1 MAQNPQYTDFRDPFD
16 LLADLH
22 NLGLERIYKNQFARG
37 DRSAIEGGGGARS
50 GVGRTSSPNYNLGV
64 NAPSSQWQAR
74 EGSGRVLPPA
84 VQMNYSRDYGNSNV
98 RGGEERRLVKGIEQ
112 YGNIWNRYKQDIGK
126 LRKSQREKA
135 DEEATT
141 RAEEERTAQY
151 APQME
156 RLGQLES
163 EMADVEAQKEAVS
176 NRIAMTKG
184 IQDFRDT
191 QRQAQARDVQAS
203 NMGSFQS
210 SAQNIP
216 TASKPSL
223 PKGSPIGMLS
233 DLDQESAR
241 AQMENIFA
249 DIQPSKPRSSG
260 VTPMDF
266 SKMRYGIPPGQTSP
280 FPPFNKSQNTSSLS
294 GQPATPPAPPP
305 PPMGYNPSQ
314 GAPPGPK
321 SMHRRRPR

>member
-1 MAQNPQYTDFRDPFD
+1 MAQSPQYTDFRDPFD

-37 DRSAIEGGGGARS
+37 DRSAIEGGGGPRP

-84 VQMNYSRDYGNSNV
+84 VQINYSRDYGDSTV
-98 RGGEERRLVKGIEQ
+98 RGGELRRAVKGIEQ

-126 LRKSQREKA
+126 LRTSQREKA
-135 DEEATT
+135 DQEA
-141 RAEEERTAQY
+141 RVSQY

-156 RLGQLES
+156 RLSQLES

-176 NRIAMTKG
+176 NRISMTKG
-184 IQDFRDT
+184 IQDFRNI

-223 PKGSPIGMLS
+223 PKGSPFGMLS
-233 DLDQESAR
+233 DIDRESAR

-249 DIQPSKPRSSG
+249 DVQPAKPQG
-260 VTPMDF
+260 PGAPPMNF
-266 SKMRYGIPPGQTSP
+266 NLPKSNIPAGPVSP
-280 FPPFNKSQNTSSLS
+280 FPPVNKSKNSAAL
-294 GQPATPPAPPP
+294 GGKPGKPATPPV
-305 PPMGYNPSQ
+305 GYNPSQ
-314 GAPPGPK
+314 GTPPGPK